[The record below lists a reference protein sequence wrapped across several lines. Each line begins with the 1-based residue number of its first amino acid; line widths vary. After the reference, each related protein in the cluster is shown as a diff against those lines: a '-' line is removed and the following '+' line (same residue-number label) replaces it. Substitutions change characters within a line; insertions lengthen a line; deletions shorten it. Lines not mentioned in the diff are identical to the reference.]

1 MVTAVTQDIKTLFEA
16 GAHFGYSRT
25 RRHPTAAP
33 FIFGTKD
40 RNDIFDLEETQRRL
54 ESACVFA
61 GGIAGGAAAVPA
73 SEHKAQSGLPAR
85 AGEKA
90 VGRAP
95 QLLFVG
101 GKNEAVDIIKEV
113 AVRIGAPYVA
123 GRWIGGS
130 LTNFKNIRKRIDRLE
145 KLMSERDSG
154 ELEKYTK
161 KERLLIDREI
171 TELLARFGGLV
182 KMLELPAALF
192 IVDTRREETAV
203 REANQLGIPVIGLS
217 SSDCDFSMVQYPV
230 PANDTSVRSIRLV
243 AETIAEAYEKGKTA
257 PQEKSDLPAEASA
270 QAGIRNSKSETNGL
284 KISK

>member
-1 MVTAVTQDIKTLFEA
+1 MTAGTQDIKALFEA

-25 RRHPTAAP
+25 RRHPTASP

-40 RNDIFDLEETQRRL
+40 RSDIFDLEETQRRL
-54 ESACVFA
+54 EAACAFA
-61 GGIAGGAAAVPA
+61 GSISGSAPAVAGA
-73 SEHKAQSGLPAR
+73 SARIEQSSLPVRSAQT
-85 AGEKA
+85 GEKA
-90 VGRAP
+90 AGLPVRDTQTGRAR

-101 GKNEAVDIIKEV
+101 GKNEAVDIIKGVSE
-113 AVRIGAPYVA
+113 RTGAPYVA
-123 GRWIGGS
+123 GRWIGGT

-182 KMLELPAALF
+182 KMLDLPSALF
-192 IVDTRREETAV
+192 IVDTKREETAV

-243 AETIAEAYEKGKTA
+243 TETIAEAFEKGRTA
-257 PQEKSDLPAEASA
+257 PVK
-270 QAGIRNSKSETNGL
+270 
-284 KISK
+284 